1 MQFVD
6 TFNEILALSLPLLM
20 VFVLRIDLFA
30 YFISLYLLYIF
41 SFCFTAIL

>member
-30 YFISLYLLYIF
+30 HFTYFIYFHFALQLYYK
-41 SFCFTAIL
+41 

>member
-20 VFVLRIDLFA
+20 VFVLRIDLFHFT
-30 YFISLYLLYIF
+30 YFIYFHFALQLYYK
-41 SFCFTAIL
+41 